1 MRGEIGVVHLSEI
14 IIQEKCDRNMSVFIK
29 SHKFY
34 KLFLKFVSGLFRSP
48 SVCFSIAFFYE
59 SPLKTAT

>member
-1 MRGEIGVVHLSEI
+1 MIGVVHLSEI

-34 KLFLKFVSGLFRSP
+34 KLFLKFVSGFLRSHSARFP
-48 SVCFSIAFFYE
+48 IVFFYAI
-59 SPLKTAT
+59 P